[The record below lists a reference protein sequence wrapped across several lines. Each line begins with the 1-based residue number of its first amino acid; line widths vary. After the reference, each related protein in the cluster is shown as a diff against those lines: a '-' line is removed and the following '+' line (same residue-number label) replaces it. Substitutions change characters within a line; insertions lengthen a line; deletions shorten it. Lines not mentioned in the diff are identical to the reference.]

1 MGRPRMT
8 DEEREAKR
16 LAKNARQRERRAHV
30 KRAKEDARRKLAREG
45 VLKSEPAVGGA
56 ATGFEPTLEDRA
68 RVQSLAGLGMRHDEI
83 AIMVVNPA
91 TNAPVDEK
99 TLRRHF
105 EPELR
110 EGPVKANSKVAESL
124 YQQAT
129 GTGGV
134 ARSTTAG
141 IFWAKSRMGWR
152 ETQHV
157 EVDVKSGVLIAP
169 AGMSPEDWVRAAHE
183 ANADKTEPGKK
194 SEGEG

>member
-1 MGRPRMT
+1 MGRRPLT
-8 DEEREAKR
+8 DEEREQRR
-16 LAKNARQRERRAHV
+16 LAKNKRQRERRAEM
-30 KRAKEDARRKLAREG
+30 KRAREDAKAKLAREG
-45 VLKSEPAVGGA
+45 VLEKPAPGGLA
-56 ATGFEPTLEDRA
+56 VGFEPTPEDRA

-83 AIMVVNPA
+83 AIMVVSPL
-91 TNAPVDEK
+91 TNAPIDEK

-105 EPELR
+105 EQELL

-141 IFWAKSRMGWR
+141 IFWAKARMGWR

-169 AGMSPEDWVRAAHE
+169 SGSTPEEWVAAVQQDNE
-183 ANADKTEPGKK
+183 GKTEPGKK
-194 SEGEG
+194 DEAAA